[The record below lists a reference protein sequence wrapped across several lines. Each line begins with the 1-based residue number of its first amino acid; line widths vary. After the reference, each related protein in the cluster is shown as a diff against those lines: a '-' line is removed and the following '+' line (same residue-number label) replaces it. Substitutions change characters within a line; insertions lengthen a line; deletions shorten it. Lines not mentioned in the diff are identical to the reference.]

1 MELSR
6 SWTPSW
12 IPYLEVLYL
21 SGNENR
27 THKSWATFIWG
38 FILFSSMG
46 FYSILF
52 CFLGFVLDNILFEYS
67 RHIVDWYSDLTHV
80 NVVLKQVQIAS
91 LLLPKLNKNL
101 SYFKLS
107 WKYVL
112 IKELLKV
119 SYINMAWKKIITTIK
134 SS

>member
-12 IPYLEVLYL
+12 IPYLEVFYL
-21 SGNENR
+21 SRNKNR

-38 FILFSSMG
+38 FILFSSLW
-46 FYSILF
+46 FYSVLF
-52 CFLGFVLDNILFEYS
+52 YLLGFILDNILFEYS
-67 RHIVDWYSDLTHV
+67 RHILDWYTDLRHA

-91 LLLPKLNKNL
+91 LLLPKLNKNV

-107 WKYVL
+107 WKFVL

-119 SYINMAWKKIITTIK
+119 SYSNMTWKNIITTIK

>member
-12 IPYLEVLYL
+12 IPYLEVFYL
-21 SGNENR
+21 SRNKNR

-38 FILFSSMG
+38 FILFSSLW
-46 FYSILF
+46 FYSVLF
-52 CFLGFVLDNILFEYS
+52 YLLGFILDNILFEYS
-67 RHIVDWYSDLTHV
+67 RHILDWYSDLRHT

-91 LLLPKLNKNL
+91 LLLPKLIKNV

-107 WKYVL
+107 WKFVL

-119 SYINMAWKKIITTIK
+119 SYTNMTWKNIITTIK